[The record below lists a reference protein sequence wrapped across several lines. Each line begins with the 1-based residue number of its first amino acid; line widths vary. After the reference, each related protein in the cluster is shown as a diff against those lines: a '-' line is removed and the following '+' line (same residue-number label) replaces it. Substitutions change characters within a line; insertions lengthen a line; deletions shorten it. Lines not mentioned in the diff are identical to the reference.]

1 MSVPEYRNFFFKS
14 ILKIYFIWKNIK
26 FMFVLVFF
34 DNFNMLVYKKKK
46 NRKKYYYNIFLNDF
60 KKNITAISNIN
71 LDGYS

>member
-1 MSVPEYRNFFFKS
+1 
-14 ILKIYFIWKNIK
+14 
-26 FMFVLVFF
+26 MFVLVFF